1 VNQTG
6 RGRDKSII
14 SWIRPWGNGPMKEDN
29 MLTSTAARAR
39 RIRARLRCKVA
50 VLARLDAR
58 MFHFPAS
65 VPLSLAA
72 KGR

>member
-1 VNQTG
+1 
-6 RGRDKSII
+6 
-14 SWIRPWGNGPMKEDN
+14 
-29 MLTSTAARAR
+29 MLPSTTARTR
-39 RIRARLRCKVA
+39 RIHARLRCKVA

-58 MFHFPAS
+58 MFHIPVS

>member
-1 VNQTG
+1 
-6 RGRDKSII
+6 
-14 SWIRPWGNGPMKEDN
+14 
-29 MLTSTAARAR
+29 MLATTAARTR

-65 VPLSLAA
+65 VPLSLAR
-72 KGR
+72 GR